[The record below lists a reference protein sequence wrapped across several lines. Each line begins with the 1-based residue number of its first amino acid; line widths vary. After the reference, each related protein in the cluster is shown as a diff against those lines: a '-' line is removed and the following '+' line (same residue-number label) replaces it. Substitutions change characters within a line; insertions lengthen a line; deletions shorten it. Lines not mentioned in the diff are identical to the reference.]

1 MSFGPEALA
10 SRLPNHSKAGP
21 GCFEGFRPIL
31 CFWSFF
37 FFGGGEGGVKGGR
50 ELRVHL
56 LFVGLV

>member
-31 CFWSFF
+31 CFLEFFF
-37 FFGGGEGGVKGGR
+37 FFGGGRGGEGGR